1 MVSHDLLMEELRSI
15 PSRKTNNSSI
25 FRRHVVAPPW
35 KARDASRWLF
45 PEEST
50 RLRADRIFLCT
61 YTPWW
66 GKREGPRGIDI
77 FEETRD
83 QFPTT
88 VQLVNAK
95 IPIHWVTYSWQ
106 SHPYADAVCPPTAP
120 LPLRDTRHVKS
131 SERRHRR
138 LGPHLSIKILTE
150 GKARQVNFPWVVNP
164 TPLPPQELKF
174 DRHNNPGNRDN
185 WNFKGKTLGTKVG
198 FQTLSQFHF
207 FSVIVQCSCPIRSV
221 MDNKISFPNEDW
233 FFKEC
238 GLLFNHWNCLSG
250 PVIIDSLLIYY
261 PCSLFR

>member
-1 MVSHDLLMEELRSI
+1 MPSLYGFTWSFDGRTSFNSFPKEEQFFNIWPPCCCATLESPRCKPLTISWRKHQTPRWPCI
-15 PSRKTNNSSI
+15 PLYLYPL
-25 FRRHVVAPPW
+25 A
-35 KARDASRWLF
+35 
-45 PEEST
+45 
-50 RLRADRIFLCT
+50 
-61 YTPWW
+61 WW

-106 SHPYADAVCPPTAP
+106 SHPCADAVCPPTAP
-120 LPLRDTRHVKS
+120 LPLRDTGHVKS
-131 SERRHRR
+131 SERLHRR

-221 MDNKISFPNEDW
+221 MDYKIKLVFPMKTGSSKNVAY
-233 FFKEC
+233 
-238 GLLFNHWNCLSG
+238 CLTTG
-250 PVIIDSLLIYY
+250 IVCLDQL
-261 PCSLFR
+261 